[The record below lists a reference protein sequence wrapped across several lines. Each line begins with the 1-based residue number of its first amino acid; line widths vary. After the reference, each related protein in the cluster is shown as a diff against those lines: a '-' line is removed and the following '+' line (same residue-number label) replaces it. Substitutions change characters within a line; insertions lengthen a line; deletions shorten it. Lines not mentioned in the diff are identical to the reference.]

1 MSATG
6 RTPVRHKDDFYV
18 TPSWC
23 IEALLER
30 EDLCGP
36 MLDPCCGDGAI
47 IKVISESFPFTD
59 IFGIEKDTNRYMDAS
74 TLAQNLSGGPFAG
87 RTIDFYRGDFLTESW
102 TRQGGSCECCPD
114 WPRPATILMN
124 PPFRHAAE
132 FIRTSLETV
141 DPLNGN
147 VVALLRL
154 NFLGSSRSRA
164 DLFSREGGLRK
175 VYVLGRR
182 PSFNGKGTDSCE
194 YAFFC
199 FQKGYEGPTLLEVIP
214 R

>member
-1 MSATG
+1 MCRPG
-6 RTPVRHKDDFYV
+6 
-18 TPSWC
+18 
-23 IEALLER
+23 
-30 EDLCGP
+30 
-36 MLDPCCGDGAI
+36 GA
-47 IKVISESFPFTD
+47 
-59 IFGIEKDTNRYMDAS
+59 
-74 TLAQNLSGGPFAG
+74 
-87 RTIDFYRGDFLTESW
+87 
-102 TRQGGSCECCPD
+102 
-114 WPRPATILMN
+114 
-124 PPFRHAAE
+124 
-132 FIRTSLETV
+132 FICKACSQTTC
-141 DPLNGN
+141 LNGN